1 MTVYIAILKDLIFP
15 GFAFLS
21 IYSFVMQFLDRK
33 LYARLQN
40 RKGPPW
46 YQPLADFFKLLGKE
60 TLIPTDA
67 NKAMFRVI
75 PVFCLASI
83 AAAFLYIPVWGSNAA
98 YSFEGDLIVV
108 LYLLSIPTL
117 AEFLAGWYSRSIYA
131 TVGSTRVLTQMFA
144 YEVPMYL
151 ALLAPTLLSGT
162 WSISGTM
169 TFYMAHPALVLINLP
184 ALCVTLIAIQCK
196 LERTPFDA
204 PEAETEIVSGPL
216 VEYGG
221 RYLAFFKFSK
231 DCEMTVVLSL
241 FSAVF
246 LPFSFGNPPTDFVL
260 YLVKTLAALFVLIL
274 MRAATAR
281 LRINQIVTF
290 CWTYLTPV
298 ALIQIVVNL
307 LLRGVLSL

>member
-117 AEFLAGWYSRSIYA
+117 AEF
-131 TVGSTRVLTQMFA
+131 F
-144 YEVPMYL
+144 
-151 ALLAPTLLSGT
+151 
-162 WSISGTM
+162 
-169 TFYMAHPALVLINLP
+169 
-184 ALCVTLIAIQCK
+184 
-196 LERTPFDA
+196 
-204 PEAETEIVSGPL
+204 
-216 VEYGG
+216 GG
-221 RYLAFFKFSK
+221 
-231 DCEMTVVLSL
+231 M
-241 FSAVF
+241 VF
-246 LPFSFGNPPTDFVL
+246 PQYF
-260 YLVKTLAALFVLIL
+260 
-274 MRAATAR
+274 MRPWA
-281 LRINQIVTF
+281 Q
-290 CWTYLTPV
+290 PV
-298 ALIQIVVNL
+298 Y
-307 LLRGVLSL
+307 